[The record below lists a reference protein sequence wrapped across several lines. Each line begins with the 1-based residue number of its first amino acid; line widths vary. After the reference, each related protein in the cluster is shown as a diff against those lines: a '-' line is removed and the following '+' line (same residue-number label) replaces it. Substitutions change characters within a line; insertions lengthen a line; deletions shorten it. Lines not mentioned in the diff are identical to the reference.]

1 MDRIVNILIAML
13 FTVATGYTANKLIFE
28 VKKTALT
35 RVKDGLSSSEE
46 FAQQLTDFRLPF

>member
-1 MDRIVNILIAML
+1 MDRIVNILIAVL
-13 FTVATGYTANKLIFE
+13 FTVATGYTVNKLIFE